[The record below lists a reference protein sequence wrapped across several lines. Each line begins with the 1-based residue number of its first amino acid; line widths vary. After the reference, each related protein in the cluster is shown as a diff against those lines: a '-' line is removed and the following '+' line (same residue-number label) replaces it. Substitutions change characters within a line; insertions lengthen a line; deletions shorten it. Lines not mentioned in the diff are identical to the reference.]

1 VVIEVKYLQQIV
13 GHCYSYLLS
22 QSENHLRFVLKMT
35 VDRIS
40 HSALHARFKVKRNKG
55 RPRLRRIDNMNEDIE
70 SVGPTLR
77 WTMYRGQW
85 RSFIC
90 NLCRQMAG
98 IRNWWR
104 WWYLL

>member
-1 VVIEVKYLQQIV
+1 MELRNTCEVCIHFSQKFYIVFRVVIQVKYLQQIV

-77 WTMYRGQW
+77 
-85 RSFIC
+85 
-90 NLCRQMAG
+90 
-98 IRNWWR
+98 
-104 WWYLL
+104 